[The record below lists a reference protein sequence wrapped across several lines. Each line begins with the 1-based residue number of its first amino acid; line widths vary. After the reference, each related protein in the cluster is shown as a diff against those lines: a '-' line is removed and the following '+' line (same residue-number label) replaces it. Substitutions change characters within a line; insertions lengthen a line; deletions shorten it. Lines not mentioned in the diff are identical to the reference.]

1 MQTIALGKWNKL
13 KVLREVEFGVFLEG
27 DLSGDILLPK
37 RYVPE
42 NCQID
47 DILDVFI
54 YLDSE
59 DRVIAT
65 TDVPHAS
72 VGEFAY
78 LKVVAVNSV
87 GAFLD
92 WGLPKDILV
101 PFSEQAQNMVQGRS
115 YIVYLY
121 VDQRTDRIV
130 ASAKVD
136 KFLIEPDE
144 SISADQ
150 AVDLLISGKTEL
162 GYLAIINN
170 LFKGMLFEADIFQPL
185 KTGQRLTGYIKKIRE
200 DKKIDLQLQ
209 KPGFGRV
216 DDLTETILRYIHDK
230 EGFVPLTDKTAPTII
245 YNLFGVSKKTFK
257 KALGTLYKKKMIHIE
272 SEGIRLIETAEE
284 KS

>member
-130 ASAKVD
+130 ASTKVD